1 MEVLCER
8 CHTEYDFDDA
18 LVSERGTTVKCT
30 NCGHQFRIY
39 KPRAVAGSPERWV
52 VRTRAGSEQVFTSL
66 RDLQR
71 AITRG
76 QVDRDDTLT
85 REGLPPRRLAQIAE
99 LEPFFPKP
107 PIPVV
112 PQIAV
117 PPRERMPTPRG
128 LGSSPLDPGSDT
140 GLDKRPTVP
149 RVHDKPISAADLD
162 FDDATVPRIEQARDD
177 NRPAPARDLLGEEP
191 GFQPQTVRKPPATD
205 PRPPGLDVP
214 ASQVRPPGPVVI
226 HDDPRASF
234 TPTPSDVQT
243 SYQALD
249 HGGVDARVAPVGIPR
264 RSSAVRWMVAL
275 VVLGGVVVLASTVG
289 KRYLEAAI
297 QPASTAGPA
306 DSRVAGLLADAD
318 KALLDGDLDRAKES
332 LDKAS
337 VLVEAD
343 PALLVQVARLAD
355 IRADVPWLK
364 QRLLPEGAD
373 DIARLNRT
381 QLEDRAGQALTASDR
396 ALRVTPQDA
405 AAVRVRIDALRL
417 SGDVAGARKL
427 VGRIADRASEPEVA
441 YVLAALEMSE
451 PSPNWATIVNR
462 LRTAVAAE
470 GNLGRARSALVYAL
484 AQSGDLDGAQAELDT
499 LQKAPR
505 PSALLVDLKA
515 FVARK
520 RAALG
525 DAGVG
530 EGGTALDTS
539 ALPVAGGGA
548 GDEPNT
554 VGSYQ
559 DLLARAHAA
568 RQAGKYD
575 QAEALYRAVL
585 DKHPGD
591 TEALAGLGDVAKA
604 KGDQAASLSYY
615 EQVAKEN
622 PGYIPALLGL
632 ADARWDAGDR
642 SGAATLYR
650 QVVER
655 TGGQGPYAARAKDR
669 LAEAA
674 KNTETPDT
682 TASAA
687 PPQAPPASPP
697 STSPPQQPTS
707 TGTETSSP
715 PPGVDT
721 SDLPGWKPE

>member
-76 QVDRDDTLT
+76 LVDRDDTLT

-107 PIPVV
+107 PMPIV

-117 PPRERMPTPRG
+117 PPRERKPTPRG
-128 LGSSPLDPGSDT
+128 LGSSPFDPGSDT

-149 RVHDKPISAADLD
+149 RVHDKPVSAADLD
-162 FDDATVPRIEQARDD
+162 FDDATVPRIEQALDD
-177 NRPAPARDLLGEEP
+177 HRRAPARDLLGDEP
-191 GFQPQTVRKPPATD
+191 GFEPQTVRKPPATD
-205 PRPPGLDVP
+205 PQPRGPGVP
-214 ASQVRPPGPVVI
+214 ASQVRPPGPVLI
-226 HDDPRASF
+226 REDPRASF

-243 SYQALD
+243 SYQAID
-249 HGGVDARVAPVGIPR
+249 DGGVDARVVPVSVPR
-264 RSSAVRWMVAL
+264 RSSAVRWVVAL
-275 VVLGGVVVLASTVG
+275 VVLGGVGVLASTVG

-297 QPASTAGPA
+297 QPASSAGPT

-337 VLVEAD
+337 VLAEAD

-364 QRLLPEGAD
+364 QKLLPEGAD
-373 DIARLNRT
+373 DTARLNQA

-396 ALRVTPQDA
+396 ALHAAPQDA

-451 PSPNWATIVNR
+451 QSPNWATIVSR
-462 LRTAVAAE
+462 LRTAAAAE
-470 GNLGRARSALVYAL
+470 RNLGRARSALIYAL
-484 AQSGDLDGAQAELDT
+484 AQSGDLDGAQVELDT

-505 PSALLVDLKA
+505 PSALLVDLKT
-515 FVARK
+515 FLARR
-520 RAALG
+520 RAAMG

-539 ALPVAGGGA
+539 ALPVARGGEGA
-548 GDEPNT
+548 EPNMA
-554 VGSYQ
+554 GSYQ

-604 KGDQAASLSYY
+604 KGDQAGSLSYY

-650 QVVER
+650 QVLDR
-655 TGGQGPYAARAKDR
+655 TGGQGPYAARAKAR

-674 KNTETPDT
+674 KKAETPGASAVPTETTPAAPPDT
-682 TASAA
+682 T
-687 PPQAPPASPP
+687 PPP
-697 STSPPQQPTS
+697 QPTS
-707 TGTETSSP
+707 PGTGTSGP